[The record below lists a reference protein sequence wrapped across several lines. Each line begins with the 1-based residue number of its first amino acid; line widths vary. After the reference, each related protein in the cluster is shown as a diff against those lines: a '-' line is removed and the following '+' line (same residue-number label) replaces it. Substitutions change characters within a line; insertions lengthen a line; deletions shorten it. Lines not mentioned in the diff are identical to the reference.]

1 MLKSATE
8 STLTVCFTPL
18 ANGVNVDIFIDNSCS
33 ISECGAV
40 NSRLPC
46 FLGFFFFPI
55 YIILFF
61 IFNLPVG
68 CVRCAR
74 GGARVSVRVQSAV
87 HVAGCEEKRRL
98 IQASNSGRRV

>member
-1 MLKSATE
+1 MEQLIVVS
-8 STLTVCFTPL
+8 LV
-18 ANGVNVDIFIDNSCS
+18 FIW
-33 ISECGAV
+33 G
-40 NSRLPC
+40 
-46 FLGFFFFPI
+46 FFFPI
-55 YIILFF
+55 YIYLFF